1 MAKRVKIKTSEN
13 TYTHFCFKNE
23 YTLCG
28 LDIEDN
34 DSSIVKVPK
43 KFRLKVDCPHCSEI
57 VSFSKAINKNEFSK
71 ELKINKK

>member
-28 LDIEDN
+28 LDIEDS
-34 DSSIVKVPK
+34 DYTIIKVPK
-43 KFRLKVDCPHCSEI
+43 KFTLLVDCPNCSEI

-71 ELKINKK
+71 KLLM